1 MRNTRSAVAGLLF
14 IATSI
19 VTLSCASDKTVTT
32 AATSDPNG
40 IAYSFVVVG
49 CNRLAAPESLGVV
62 STANVQQLNRDFID
76 IAAMNPRPNF
86 LFFTG
91 DLVFGYTND
100 TTALDRE
107 LKGWV
112 ALYQASPLPASGVEL
127 VTTPGNHET
136 DNLAKVATASNE
148 RVWLRDMAPYILRG
162 GNGPAAGGADALQT
176 DQSKLTY
183 SFDYKDAHFV
193 TINTDPVGAD
203 WHVPTLWI
211 AGDLAAARARGMKH
225 IFAIAHKPAYPY
237 PTVPTDGLVMDVA
250 ARNAYW
256 DVLESNQVEA
266 MLSAHNHV
274 YYRSQPTGHTWQII
288 NGNGG
293 TPIDA
298 TVDPTIPGTGTWF
311 GYTVVSVTNSGRVFA
326 KGYGRDVPAAGY
338 AATAAGTPATV
349 RDSVELTWK

>member
-1 MRNTRSAVAGLLF
+1 MRNKRNAIVAVLLVAAAA
-14 IATSI
+14 ITI
-19 VTLSCASDKTVTT
+19 SCSDKGSPT
-32 AATSDPNG
+32 AAAITDPNG

-62 STANVQQLNRDFID
+62 STANVQQLNRDFAD
-76 IAAMNPRPNF
+76 IAAMNPKPAF

-107 LKGWV
+107 LKGWI
-112 ALYQASPLPASGVEL
+112 ALYQASTLPASGVEL
-127 VTTPGNHET
+127 VVTPGNHET
-136 DNLAKVATASNE
+136 DNLAKIATPANE
-148 RVWLRDMAPYILRG
+148 RTFLRDMAPYMTRG
-162 GNGPAAGGADALQT
+162 GNGPTAGGADNLQT
-176 DQSKLTY
+176 DQSHLTY

-193 TINTDPVGAD
+193 TLNTDPVGAD
-203 WHVPTLWI
+203 WHVPTLWL
-211 AGDLAAARARGMKH
+211 AGDLAAARARGVKH

-237 PTVPTDGLVMDVA
+237 PTVPTDGLSFDVP

-256 DVLESNQVEA
+256 NVLATNQVEA
-266 MLSAHNHV
+266 QISAHNHV

-298 TVDPTIPGTGTWF
+298 TADLTIAGTGTWF
-311 GYTVVSVTNSGRVFA
+311 GYTVVTVTNGGRVFA

-338 AATAAGTPATV
+338 ASTAASTPATL
-349 RDSVELTWK
+349 RDSVEITWK

>member
-1 MRNTRSAVAGLLF
+1 MHIKKRNAKLSLLAAGAIFVA
-14 IATSI
+14 
-19 VTLSCASDKTVTT
+19 LSCSKDSTT
-32 AATSDPNG
+32 GANSDPNG

-76 IAAMNPRPNF
+76 IAAMSPKPQF
-86 LFFTG
+86 LFFAG

-127 VTTPGNHET
+127 VAMPGNHET
-136 DNLAKVATASNE
+136 DNLAHVAVAANE
-148 RVWLRDMAPYILRG
+148 RVWLRDLAPYITRG
-162 GNGPAAGGADALQT
+162 GNGPGVGGADALQT
-176 DQSKLTY
+176 DQSKLSY
-183 SFDYKDAHFV
+183 SFDYKDAHFLALD
-193 TINTDPVGAD
+193 TDPVGDD
-203 WHVPTLWI
+203 WHVPTNWI
-211 AGDLAAARARGMKH
+211 STDLTAARARGVKH
-225 IFAIAHKPAYPY
+225 IFAIGHKPAYPY
-237 PTVPTDGLVMDVA
+237 PTVPTDGLVEDPA
-250 ARNAYW
+250 ARDAYW
-256 DVLESNQVEA
+256 TVLVNNKVEA

-298 TVDPTIPGTGTWF
+298 TVDSTIAGTGTWF

-326 KGYGRDVPAAGY
+326 KGYGRPVPAAGY
-338 AATAAGTPATV
+338 AATAAATPATM
-349 RDSVELTWK
+349 RDSVEITWK

>member
-1 MRNTRSAVAGLLF
+1 MRTKRNAVVGLLL
-14 IATSI
+14 IGVSVVA
-19 VTLSCASDKTVTT
+19 LSCSDKTATT
-32 AATSDPNG
+32 AANADPNG
-40 IAYSFVVVG
+40 VAYSFVVVG

-76 IAAMNPRPNF
+76 IAALSPKPAF

-107 LKGWV
+107 LKGWI
-112 ALYQASPLPASGVEL
+112 ALYTASPLPASGVEL

-136 DNLAKVATASNE
+136 DNLAKVATAANE
-148 RVWLRDMAPYILRG
+148 RVWLRDMAAYISRG
-162 GNGPAAGGADALQT
+162 GNGPGVGSADALQT
-176 DQSKLTY
+176 DQSKLSY

-193 TINTDPVGAD
+193 TLNTDPVGDD
-203 WHVPTLWI
+203 WHVPTFWL
-211 AGDLAAARARGMKH
+211 AGDLAAARARGVKH
-225 IFAIAHKPAYPY
+225 IFAIGHKPAYPY
-237 PTVPTDGLVMDVA
+237 PTVPTDGLVFDVP

-256 DVLESNQVEA
+256 NVLASNQVEA

-298 TVDPTIPGTGTWF
+298 TVDPTISGTGTWF

-338 AATAAGTPATV
+338 ASTAPATPATL
-349 RDSVELTWK
+349 RDSVEITWK

>member
-1 MRNTRSAVAGLLF
+1 MNTKRRAIATLVLFAASAVA
-14 IATSI
+14 
-19 VTLSCASDKTVTT
+19 LSCSDKAATT
-32 AATSDPNG
+32 AANSDPNG

-49 CNRLAAPESLGVV
+49 CNRLAATESLGVV

-76 IAAMNPRPNF
+76 IAAMNPKPNF

-107 LKGWV
+107 LKGWI

-127 VTTPGNHET
+127 ITTPGNHET
-136 DNLAKVATASNE
+136 DNLAKIATASNE
-148 RVWLRDMAPYILRG
+148 RTWLRDMAAYIGRG
-162 GNGPAAGGADALQT
+162 GNGPTAGGPDALQT

-183 SFDYKDAHFV
+183 SFDYKDAHFLTV
-193 TINTDPVGAD
+193 NTDPVGAD
-203 WHVPTLWI
+203 WHVPTIWI

-225 IFAIAHKPAYPY
+225 IFAIGHKPAYPY
-237 PTVPTDGLVMDVA
+237 PTVPTDGLVMDPA

-256 DVLESNQVEA
+256 DVLNNNQVEA

-298 TVDPTIPGTGTWF
+298 TVDPTITGTGTWF
-311 GYTVVSVTNSGRVFA
+311 GYTVVSVTNAGRVVS

-338 AATAAGTPATV
+338 NATAPATPATL
-349 RDSVELTWK
+349 RDSVEITWK